1 MNYKSVLSI
10 LLLNV
15 ICLSYYAQAQ
25 DSAASGSSEA
35 KSDAVATKTFCYVC
49 NQNTDP
55 SCGDVYQKKKNHLQ
69 ECPAGET
76 FCRKIVQYGKPVW
89 LIASCDHE
97 QALTQVFI
105 AFLVEGERSVVR
117 QCAKNLYKPGY
128 EGCYKSAGKST
139 QHVCTCKPK
148 GPSDQDS
155 CNHSSKVKASIF
167 GMALVALA
175 AAFFY

>member
-10 LLLNV
+10 LMLNV

-25 DSAASGSSEA
+25 DSAASGSNEA

-69 ECPAGET
+69 ECPADHG
-76 FCRKIVQYGKPVW
+76 FCRKIVQY
-89 LIASCDHE
+89 
-97 QALTQVFI
+97 
-105 AFLVEGERSVVR
+105 VEGERTVVR
-117 QCAKNLYKPGY
+117 QCAKNLYKPNY

-148 GPSDQDS
+148 GSSDQDS
-155 CNHSSKVKASIF
+155 CNHSSKVKSSAL
-167 GMALVALA
+167 GMALVALV
-175 AAFFY
+175 AAFYY